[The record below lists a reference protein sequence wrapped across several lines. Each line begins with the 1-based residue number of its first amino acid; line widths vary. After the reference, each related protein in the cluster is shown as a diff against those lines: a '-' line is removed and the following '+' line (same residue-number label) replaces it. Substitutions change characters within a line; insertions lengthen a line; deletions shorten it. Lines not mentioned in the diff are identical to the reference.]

1 MGEEQKR
8 PFCLH
13 EAVNSSFARFGRVL
27 HSFTSLCRHPTQPTG
42 EAPAQP
48 DAFRVGSVHTI
59 LEDEAVDV
67 TNGNKE
73 DVEQGLSHASSSSV
87 RRRQHGYETHCRGS
101 AALWSCLLVVSCQL
115 RPTEALTVCPKAMSK
130 HAVAA
135 NAWFACDAHMLIRP

>member
-8 PFCLH
+8 PFCLN

-48 DAFRVGSVHTI
+48 DAFRVGSVDTI
-59 LEDEAVDV
+59 LEDETVDV

-87 RRRQHGYETHCRGS
+87 SRRQHGHETHCR
-101 AALWSCLLVVSCQL
+101 AFTAPWSCFMVVTCQL
-115 RPTEALTVCPKAMSK
+115 RRTEGLNVCPKAMPCTLLPQMLGS
-130 HAVAA
+130 HVAHT
-135 NAWFACDAHMLIRP
+135 W